1 MNPQPGEIYVHFKDT
16 TKRYRIEGTAMH
28 TETEEQMVVYRPLYE
43 GAVAELFVRPL
54 DLFTG
59 EVDKPEIPYQGP
71 RFMRI
76 DA

>member
-1 MNPQPGEIYVHFKDT
+1 MNPQTGEIYVHFKDA
-16 TKRYRIEGTAMH
+16 TKQYRIEGIAMH

-54 DLFTG
+54 SMFVG
-59 EVDKPEIPYQGP
+59 EVDKPEIPYSGP
-71 RFMRI
+71 RFVRV